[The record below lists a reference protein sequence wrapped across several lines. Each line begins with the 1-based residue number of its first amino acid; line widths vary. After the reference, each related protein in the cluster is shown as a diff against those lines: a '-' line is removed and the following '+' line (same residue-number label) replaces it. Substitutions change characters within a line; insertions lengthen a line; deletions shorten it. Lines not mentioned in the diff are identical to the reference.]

1 VKFILE
7 EKSEF
12 VKLYI
17 LSLIKM
23 LSFSILSSEKLLKMQ
38 PTLPRQQM
46 ENSPS
51 MSGKAKPA
59 L

>member
-1 VKFILE
+1 
-7 EKSEF
+7 
-12 VKLYI
+12 
-17 LSLIKM
+17 M

-38 PTLPRQQM
+38 PTLSRQQM